1 MQLQR
6 TSSSSMVGDTP
17 IVTGDATRA
26 ADDEKNMTLREALRV
41 GKKGILWAI
50 VCASST
56 VMEGFDLSMLGG
68 FYAYPAFQMKF
79 GMLYKTDPDG
89 TNHYEVP
96 AAWQTALSAGAQI
109 GQITGLCISGMAAQ
123 RFGYKRTVITALLF
137 VTVFVFIPFFA
148 PSREVLLV
156 GEILQGIPWGVFEAM
171 PASYAAEIVPL
182 AIRPYITTYSNLCW
196 VIGQLLSTGVLR
208 ACLTMGNKN
217 EWAYRLPFGL
227 QWVWPPLILMFM
239 TFAPESPWYLEKK
252 GLSDRAKLSLRRIT
266 NYDEQQIQDAYE
278 NIKHTVVIDRQCQ
291 CDSQTGNPKRNIKT
305 ALMEFPGCF
314 KGQDRRR
321 TEIACGTSISQ
332 SLCGSSL
339 MGFAPYFFQAAG
351 LSAEAAFTL
360 HLGGLG
366 LGVMGT
372 LLAWVLM
379 SYIGR
384 RRIYTIG
391 LGALCALLLL
401 MAILSFAAME
411 KGGVPWTVAAL
422 LAVYIFV
429 YDSTVGPCCY
439 GIVTEVPSVQR
450 RAATVALSRICYN
463 LCATIGG
470 SMSKLYNTDLCDGII
485 SVVMNPLMLNPTSWG
500 WGTKSTLFWTALCAM
515 CLAWT
520 YFRLPETKGRSFAE
534 LDLLFHQKTSARK
547 FQRTVVNPFTTS
559 VLDVGEPD
567 GRVSTPSTPGGHEK
581 ETRGVSTPSSSAA
594 QERVIAGPK
603 A

>member
-1 MQLQR
+1 M
-6 TSSSSMVGDTP
+6 GDVP
-17 IVTGDATRA
+17 ITTGDASRA
-26 ADDEKNMTLREALRV
+26 ADNEKNMTLKEALRV

-56 VMEGFDLSMLGG
+56 VMEGFDLALLGG

-79 GMLYKTDPDG
+79 GNLYKIDTDG
-89 TNHYEVP
+89 TKHYEVP

-109 GQITGLCISGMAAQ
+109 GQIMGLCLSGMAAQ

-137 VTVFVFIPFFA
+137 ISVFVFIPFFA
-148 PSREVLLV
+148 PSLEVLLV
-156 GEILQGIPWGVFEAM
+156 GEVLQGIPWGVFEAM
-171 PASYAAEIVPL
+171 PASYAAEVVPL

-196 VIGQLLSTGVLR
+196 VFGQLLATGVLR
-208 ACLTMGNKN
+208 ACLTMGGEN

-239 TFAPESPWYLEKK
+239 AFAPESPWYLEKK
-252 GLSDRAKLSLRRIT
+252 GFGDRAKLSLRRIT
-266 NYDEQQIQDAYE
+266 NYNEQQIQDAYE
-278 NIKHTVVIDRQCQ
+278 NIKHTVVINRQCQ
-291 CDSQTGNPKRNIKT
+291 GDSQTGSPKGNIKT
-305 ALMEFPGCF
+305 ALMEFPRCF
-314 KGQDRRR
+314 EGQDRRR
-321 TEIACGTSISQ
+321 TEIACGTWISQ

-339 MGFAPYFFQAAG
+339 MGFAPYFFQATG
-351 LSAEAAFTL
+351 LSAEAAFSL
-360 HLGGLG
+360 QLGGLG

-372 LLAWVLM
+372 LLAWVFM

-384 RRIYTIG
+384 RRIYTMG

-401 MAILSFAAME
+401 MAILSFAAMD
-411 KGGVPWTVAAL
+411 KVGVPWTVAAL

-439 GIVTEVPSVQR
+439 SIVTEVPSVQR
-450 RAATVALSRICYN
+450 RAATVALARICYN
-463 LCATIGG
+463 LC
-470 SMSKLYNTDLCDGII
+470 GIF

-500 WGTKSTLFWTALCAM
+500 WGTKSTIFWTALCAM

-534 LDLLFHQKTSARK
+534 LDLLFHQGTSARN
-547 FQRTVVNPFTTS
+547 FQRAVVNPFTTC

-567 GRVSTPSTPGGHEK
+567 GRVSTPSTPGSQEK
-581 ETRGVSTPSSSAA
+581 ETGGVSIPSTLGG
-594 QERVIAGPK
+594 QERVVAEHK